1 MSSQNLF
8 IFSCSYKSF
17 NKSLNDLAIEN
28 FVENAPKSLGITR
41 FVIIFA
47 SEIHLNTYGFTM
59 SSSKFTP
66 KTRHLGNQEIIEGLV
81 NGRTE
86 AFYSIYSIL
95 ENVLAHF
102 RVGSNAVLVHECITT
117 KESLLSYLY
126 DRGKFSKE
134 TIEGQNI
141 TNIDKWIWS
150 VASRE
155 LISLLRSKKKS
166 LFVKSFQS
174 IDSYE
179 DYKASTVLRDKVND
193 IADESTEIDPKD
205 KFDVVVKYLKSM
217 KVDYRYEVIFYGLA
231 QGDDKKKILPE
242 FIKAAEV
249 CGKTLTDESRYA
261 ANYDLVYHR
270 WNKTLNTRI
279 PYRQIVS
286 ELVR

>member
-1 MSSQNLF
+1 MNSS
-8 IFSCSYKSF
+8 I
-17 NKSLNDLAIEN
+17 
-28 FVENAPKSLGITR
+28 
-41 FVIIFA
+41 
-47 SEIHLNTYGFTM
+47 
-59 SSSKFTP
+59 FTP

-86 AFYSIYSIL
+86 AFYAIYSIL

-102 RVGSNAVLVHECITT
+102 RAGSNAVLVHEGITT
-117 KESLLSYLY
+117 KESLLSLLY
-126 DRGKFSKE
+126 ARGKFSKE
-134 TIEGQNI
+134 TLEGQNI
-141 TNIDKWIWS
+141 SNIDKWIWS

-155 LISLLRSKKKS
+155 LISILRSKKRS

-179 DYKASTVLRDKVND
+179 DYKASTVLRD

-205 KFDVVVKYLKSM
+205 KFDAVVKYLKSM

-231 QGDDKKKILPE
+231 KGDDKKKILPE